1 VAVFLDNDP
10 AILAYKKAGFQE
22 YQSITSPV
30 WQRYIK
36 CPGIMRLLRPLDDKA
51 DTLNPAASASAAAR
65 HSTTQSRI

>member
-36 CPGIMRLLRPLDDKA
+36 CPGIMRLLRPLDDNP
-51 DTLNPAASASAAAR
+51 LNPAALSAAAR